1 MRPKKHQGDA
11 AKKRHVL
18 LNITRGVCNGQ
29 NEGGY
34 ANLEKKT
41 GWGVGGLRKK
51 KGGGVVIGKK
61 RGGDLEEKNNPREGG
76 RKKKNTG
83 GGM

>member
-29 NEGGY
+29 NEGGVCKSG
-34 ANLEKKT
+34 KKQ
-41 GWGVGGLRKK
+41 GGGVGGVKEE
-51 KGGGVVIGKK
+51 KGGGV
-61 RGGDLEEKNNPREGG
+61 
-76 RKKKNTG
+76 
-83 GGM
+83 